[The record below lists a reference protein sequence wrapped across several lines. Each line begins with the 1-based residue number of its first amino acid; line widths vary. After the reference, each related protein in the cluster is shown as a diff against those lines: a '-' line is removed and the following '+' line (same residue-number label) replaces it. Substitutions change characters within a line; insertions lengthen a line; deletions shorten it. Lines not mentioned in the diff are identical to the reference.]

1 MAKLNFPS
9 FGDLVAFSNTFAP
22 GGTFTGRQPSYAFDN
37 TGDEVI
43 YQRSQT
49 LASTGYFNINPRV
62 TLTGNDLSTNNRGEL
77 SGEIT
82 QLVFSSENRG
92 FIARISD
99 VSING
104 RDFTNILLNRIGC
117 DRFAGTDFNSLLGDA
132 IETYSFGSGDDTT
145 TIRGFLGALQRLDMG
160 GGDDRLTLRSPRDDS
175 FIASGGDGVDT
186 LHIEV
191 FSSQETTTVDLAV
204 GEVRIGDFSVQFHDF
219 EIFEGSPGPYSF
231 IGSDQADIIFAAG
244 LDDTISAGAGDDSL
258 FAGFGDDIINAGDG
272 DDTIN
277 AGTANDLVFAGAGD
291 DLIFGDG
298 GDDTLHGEA
307 GSDVINGGDGMDQ
320 AVFEDG
326 LDAFSFFRA
335 GDVLLVRHDATGD
348 IDAVRADVEVLS
360 FMSEIASHADLL
372 LQASFSPL
380 SGSPAFPTN
389 DGDVL
394 RGDAGADLLMGLR
407 GADRLVGK
415 GGDDQLIGAAGKDTL
430 IGGRGRD
437 SLEGGGAKDILKGGG
452 SRDELDGGG
461 GRDLIFGGGG
471 ADIILPSNGADH
483 FFGGGGRDVFQFFR
497 NSGRDVIGDFQQGR
511 DKIEV
516 SSSFVD
522 FEDVRISQVGN
533 DVRIRIDKT
542 TVIVEDDR
550 ADNFTLADFIF

>member
-1 MAKLNFPS
+1 M
-9 FGDLVAFSNTFAP
+9 
-22 GGTFTGRQPSYAFDN
+22 
-37 TGDEVI
+37 
-43 YQRSQT
+43 
-49 LASTGYFNINPRV
+49 
-62 TLTGNDLSTNNRGEL
+62 
-77 SGEIT
+77 
-82 QLVFSSENRG
+82 
-92 FIARISD
+92 
-99 VSING
+99 
-104 RDFTNILLNRIGC
+104 
-117 DRFAGTDFNSLLGDA
+117 GDA

-186 LHIEV
+186 LRIEV
-191 FSSQETTTVDLAV
+191 FSSQETTTVDLAA
-204 GEVRIGDFSVQFHDF
+204 GEVRIGDFSVQFRDF
-219 EIFEGSPGPYSF
+219 KIFEGSPGPYSF

-244 LDDTISAGAGDDSL
+244 LDDTISAGTGDDSL

-291 DLIFGDG
+291 DLIFGGG

-380 SGSPAFPTN
+380 
-389 DGDVL
+389 
-394 RGDAGADLLMGLR
+394 
-407 GADRLVGK
+407 
-415 GGDDQLIGAAGKDTL
+415 
-430 IGGRGRD
+430 
-437 SLEGGGAKDILKGGG
+437 
-452 SRDELDGGG
+452 
-461 GRDLIFGGGG
+461 
-471 ADIILPSNGADH
+471 ADH
-483 FFGGGGRDVFQFFR
+483 QLFQRMMAMF
-497 NSGRDVIGDFQQGR
+497 
-511 DKIEV
+511 
-516 SSSFVD
+516 
-522 FEDVRISQVGN
+522 
-533 DVRIRIDKT
+533 
-542 TVIVEDDR
+542 
-550 ADNFTLADFIF
+550 